1 MKLLTH
7 AVTLPSASVEW
18 TLIPFGCV
26 HEDDPGFN
34 RDLWA
39 SCVEQIQRTPHCS
52 AIGLGDY
59 FTLARTTYQKYIR
72 GYQADED
79 SQRDLD
85 AMIRER
91 AEKFY
96 RTWLKPMAGKLM
108 GLAEGNHGWTFLDG
122 TTDTQFMCALAK
134 VPYLEKGSVHRV
146 KVQAGPHAR
155 NLKMLVHHGDWSGG
169 AMTTGGD
176 LNALESRAGGWDV
189 DITIAGHTHRKHGW
203 VVPVL
208 TVTDQ
213 GPPQLIERDR
223 VYVRAGCF
231 MRGYTPNCVSY
242 VERKMLKPTALGWV
256 TLKVRLVRPYEKN
269 RYERAVLIGSRDKPR
284 GDLRGNASGPA
295 RFRYT
300 IIQ

>member
-7 AVTLPSASVEW
+7 TVSLPSTSDEW

-26 HEDDPGFN
+26 HEDDPGHN
-34 RDLWA
+34 AELWA
-39 SCVEQIQRTPHCS
+39 SCVEFVNKTPHCS
-52 AIGLGDY
+52 ALGLGDY
-59 FTLARTTYQKYIR
+59 FTLARTTYMKHIR

-96 RTWLKPMAGKLM
+96 RQHLKPMAGKLM

-122 TTDTQFMCALAK
+122 TTDTQLLCRLAK
-134 VPYLEKGSVHRV
+134 VPYLEKGSLHRV
-146 KVQAGPHAR
+146 SFKAAAHSR
-155 NLKMLVHHGDWSGG
+155 LLKILVHHGDWSGG

-176 LNALESRAGGWDV
+176 LNALESRASGWDV
-189 DITIAGHTHRKHGW
+189 DVTIAGHTHRKHGW
-203 VVPVL
+203 TVPVL
-208 TVTDQ
+208 TCTEQ

-223 VYVRAGCF
+223 VYIRAGCF
-231 MRGYTPNCVSY
+231 MRGYTPGCVTY
-242 VERKMLKPTALGWV
+242 AERKLLKPTALGWV
-256 TLKVRLVRPYEKN
+256 TLKTRLVRPYESQ
-269 RYERAVLIGSRDKPR
+269 RYERAGLVTGAMGGKKRIRGS
-284 GDLRGNASGPA
+284 GTGPP

-300 IIQ
+300 VIQ